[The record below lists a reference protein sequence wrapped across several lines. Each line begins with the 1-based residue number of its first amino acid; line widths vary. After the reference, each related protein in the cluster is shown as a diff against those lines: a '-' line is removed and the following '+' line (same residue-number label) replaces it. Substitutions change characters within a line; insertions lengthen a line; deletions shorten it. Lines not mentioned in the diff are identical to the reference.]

1 MDEIQLNFSDD
12 DQIGKNYEA
21 VGGLVPGS
29 ESSDEFGTSSEEE
42 HLPQIDER
50 FKQPEQV
57 NFKELMTL
65 TLEQQ
70 KKRNQLLD
78 LVIPEVNDSYISD
91 SEQPKTTTKAS
102 YMNKFSKMTQL
113 TNETTKEYKA
123 QEKQDQ
129 LKQITQQILRK
140 AKEDARKIEQYK
152 QKFRRSANGGV
163 FTNQLKQV
171 VENRKYASSAQKES
185 NLIQALQPEEKEAIT
200 IINWK
205 LLS

>member
-1 MDEIQLNFSDD
+1 M
-12 DQIGKNYEA
+12 
-21 VGGLVPGS
+21 
-29 ESSDEFGTSSEEE
+29 
-42 HLPQIDER
+42 PQIDER

-129 LKQITQQILRK
+129 LKQIT
-140 AKEDARKIEQYK
+140 
-152 QKFRRSANGGV
+152 
-163 FTNQLKQV
+163 
-171 VENRKYASSAQKES
+171 
-185 NLIQALQPEEKEAIT
+185 
-200 IINWK
+200 
-205 LLS
+205 

>member
-1 MDEIQLNFSDD
+1 M
-12 DQIGKNYEA
+12 
-21 VGGLVPGS
+21 PGS

-78 LVIPEVNDSYISD
+78 LVIPEVNESD
-91 SEQPKTTTKAS
+91 RSESEQPKTTTKAS

-129 LKQITQQILRK
+129 LKQILRK
-140 AKEDARKIEQYK
+140 AKKD
-152 QKFRRSANGGV
+152 
-163 FTNQLKQV
+163 
-171 VENRKYASSAQKES
+171 VER
-185 NLIQALQPEEKEAIT
+185 
-200 IINWK
+200 
-205 LLS
+205 

>member
-78 LVIPEVNDSYISD
+78 LVIPEVNESD
-91 SEQPKTTTKAS
+91 RSESEQPKTTTKAS

-152 QKFRRSANGGV
+152 QKFRMSANGGV

-171 VENRKYASSAQKES
+171 VENRKYAISAQKES
-185 NLIQALQPEEKEAIT
+185 TLLKALQSEEKEAIT
-200 IINWK
+200 II
-205 LLS
+205 